1 MNISHKIHSLQN
13 STDLNSKYSNLRSEL
28 NSFLSSGPDTASRK
42 RLEIYYKN
50 HAGRE
55 LYRQRDRFML
65 SQTGAHGPGF
75 RPKTTNL

>member
-13 STDLNSKYSNLRSEL
+13 HADLNSKYSSITSEL
-28 NSFLSSGPDTASRK
+28 NSFLSSGSDTAARK

-65 SQTGAHGPGF
+65 NQPSAHGPGF
-75 RPKTTNL
+75 RPKTTSL